1 MSQSPLFGL
10 QKALALSKYNLE
22 KDTIDFNEMFSWMS
36 TPISMKNA
44 IVCKRALLALELI
57 KLEIKG
63 FEEALRALE
72 R

>member
-22 KDTIDFNEMFSWMS
+22 KDTIDFNEMFSWMA

>member
-1 MSQSPLFGL
+1 MNQSTQFGL
-10 QKALALSKYNLE
+10 HRALALSKYNLE

-63 FEEALRALE
+63 FEEALRVLD
-72 R
+72 